1 MSISLLVL
9 AFGSTM
15 AQGKVTCKAEVAFHG
30 QELTGLMMFKQ
41 VSEDTV
47 RFAFYNELGMSYVEG
62 SISVGS
68 SQFAVRSSQ
77 FAVGSSQLAV
87 RSSQLAVRSQV
98 EIVQIS
104 EFLDYKSFRRYF
116 EKGLNSFLWDKKEE
130 KLILPVNEN
139 EKIEITRIYQ
149 RGGKFVFRLRLSE

>member
-15 AQGKVTCKAEVAFHG
+15 AQEKVTCKAEVAFHG

-68 SQFAVRSSQ
+68 SQLAVRSSQ
-77 FAVGSSQLAV
+77 LAD